1 MKPVANKSS
10 LRDKL
15 LVGHFTTTSPQP
27 SSLSDPLEPV
37 QMVLTLDQLRPYS
50 LNPRVKKNEK
60 YDEIKDS
67 IRARGLDSPPQVSR
81 RPREEHFII
90 HNGGNTRLQILGE
103 LWQETRDERFFRI
116 PCLFKP
122 WKSEIFA
129 LTGHMA
135 ENDTHGRL
143 IWIERCL
150 GVAQAKALYQELDGG
165 KEISQSELARR
176 LKADG
181 YPINQSHIS
190 RMEQTLQ
197 HLFPYIPSILWA
209 GVGRDST
216 DKLLQLRSNAEKA
229 WTKLIEEKGEPA
241 SGIQFDQLFSTTLS
255 VYDQEPEGYVFSHFK
270 DDLIGAM
277 TDALRANDVSYEHI
291 LFEIEVAQ
299 DPKRAPQQQE
309 SGYQSPANLP
319 PAVAT
324 SDNNVGAG
332 NSGGGLPSTH
342 PPEHPAG
349 AQLPAANS
357 TDSSTGT
364 RTKQPPTPPAN
375 SGTGPVVSIPVSTGG
390 LAPVSDI
397 WAIYPQ
403 QDSIEALRNLA
414 DLIAM
419 EVASW
424 AGILDHMTSTQH
436 QGLGFTLRRPEA
448 FTSAASETTWQF
460 LASLSGNSPAAD
472 IQPVAPDDLAELLLH
487 HLPDDL
493 IIKVFRMIRLARR
506 AKELN
511 GEK

>member
-1 MKPVANKSS
+1 MKPVAKTS

-15 LVGHFTTTSPQP
+15 LVGHFTTSSPQP

-37 QMVLTLDQLRPYS
+37 QMVLTLDQLRPYN

-60 YDEIKDS
+60 YEEIKDS

-81 RPREEHFII
+81 RPGEEHYTI

-150 GVAQAKALYQELDGG
+150 GVAQAKALYQEQDDG
-165 KEISQSELARR
+165 KDISQRELARR

-181 YPINQSHIS
+181 YPIDQSHLS

-209 GVGRDST
+209 GAGRDST

-229 WTKLIEEKGEPA
+229 WAKLIEEKGEPA
-241 SGIQFDQLFSTTLS
+241 SGIQFDLLFSTTLS

-309 SGYQSPANLP
+309 SGYQPPANLP
-319 PAVAT
+319 PATAT
-324 SDNNVGAG
+324 PDGG
-332 NSGGGLPSTH
+332 TLGSGQQQ
-342 PPEHPAG
+342 PPQHPAG
-349 AQLPAANS
+349 AQPPAA
-357 TDSSTGT
+357 TPTGSSTGT
-364 RTKQPPTPPAN
+364 KTKQPPIPPAD
-375 SGTGPVVSIPVSTGG
+375 SGNGPVVSIPVSTGG

-436 QGLGFTLRRPEA
+436 QGMGFTLRRPEA